1 MALTLHLRA
10 GRWSAGKV
18 ARVRSGGFPC
28 RFEGCRV
35 CFVVTEEG
43 SMSALAAASQRRNEH
58 EIAVHDYRHQ
68 RLVEHTRVQSGAML
82 APKRP
87 ASS

>member
-1 MALTLHLRA
+1 
-10 GRWSAGKV
+10 
-18 ARVRSGGFPC
+18 
-28 RFEGCRV
+28 V

-43 SMSALAAASQRRNEH
+43 SMSALAAASQRRDEH
-58 EIAVHDYRHQ
+58 ELEAHDYRHQ

-87 ASS
+87 TSS